1 MSKEW
6 TLKNKEKL
14 WEDMCTDVYAKGIIQ
29 HLRLELLN
37 DIDELKIDD
46 EHTFT
51 KRNIKTVVKSIVNKR
66 FGIDDMCKTEE
77 DVEELTKKERAL
89 KYQHKYTGGY

>member
-1 MSKEW
+1 MSKDW

-14 WEDMCTDVYAKGIIQ
+14 WEDMCTDVYAKGVIQ

-51 KRNIKTVVKSIVNKR
+51 KRNIKTVIKSVVNKR

-77 DVEELTKKERAL
+77 DVEELTKKERSL